1 LTRLPERNLDVLR
14 AVAVLC
20 VLANHVGLLLHA
32 NGGWLTL
39 ATQIGNAGVLLFFV
53 HTSLVLMASLER
65 QGSDR
70 HWIAVFYLR
79 RALRIYPLAIATVL
93 LVVAAAMPRQLPA
106 IGVHAASTTWPASV
120 VLANVALVQ
129 NLLGLQDVLGP
140 LWSLPVEVDMYL
152 LLPFCYLIAR
162 RPRSR
167 DLGALFVAFV
177 AAYLITSSSALS
189 GGWRLNVFQFGPCFF
204 GGVLAYHLLRIRQR
218 STLPSWTLGIV
229 LALAVVAVP
238 MLHPIVPPDL
248 KNWIPCLFLGAV
260 VPGITE
266 LAPSIITSMGKTI
279 AKYSYGIYLLHVPV
293 FWFAFDVC
301 RALPIAAQIL
311 IALIGLA
318 VIPWLGYHTIEQPA
332 IRLGQ
337 HLTHRRL
344 TLAATQPAP

>member
-1 LTRLPERNLDVLR
+1 
-14 AVAVLC
+14 
-20 VLANHVGLLLHA
+20 
-32 NGGWLTL
+32 
-39 ATQIGNAGVLLFFV
+39 
-53 HTSLVLMASLER
+53 
-65 QGSDR
+65 
-70 HWIAVFYLR
+70 
-79 RALRIYPLAIATVL
+79 
-93 LVVAAAMPRQLPA
+93 LPA
-106 IGVHAASTTWPASV
+106 IGVHAASTPWPTTV
-120 VLANVALVQ
+120 VIANVALVQ
-129 NLLGLQDVLGP
+129 NLLGLNDVLGP

-152 LLPFCYLIAR
+152 LLPFCYVIAR

-167 DLGALFVAFV
+167 DLVALFVGFV
-177 AAYLITSSSALS
+177 AAYLIASRPQIP

-218 STLPSWTLGIV
+218 SALPSWTLGVV

-238 MLHPIVPPDL
+238 LLYPILPADL

-260 VPGITE
+260 LPFVAE
-266 LAPSIITSMGKTI
+266 LKPSVITSVGKTI

-301 RALPIAAQIL
+301 RALPLTAQSA

-318 VIPWLGYHTIEQPA
+318 VITWTAYYTIEQPA